1 MTIVL
6 SPMNKIT
13 VLRMSKFSDIINTA
27 SAMPTTGMGV
37 NAAPP
42 MPMAKSTPPPAAS
55 AASPSTP
62 APSALAAD
70 APEET
75 PPPPRI
81 MAGLFGIPDTI
92 KTLSNIGVAKTKVNP
107 AQGILMGWQSMS
119 YLAFAAFF
127 AWMIMSTVA
136 PDLSPGLGKFL
147 MFGVFGF
154 SALALVVIYGS
165 NLVTGDYMTSGISL
179 MTGQAKWREVLWQ
192 WTITHS
198 GHWVAGFVISWM
210 IIIGAGQAGP
220 AGSALMDML
229 AGIGNTKVNVLEW
242 DQLFYRGIFANW
254 MIGMGVWG
262 AFRTQEVVAKILLI
276 GIPVS
281 IFFAT
286 GFEHSI
292 VNHFALSAGIWAGA
306 DYTWGEA
313 WLKNLVPVTL
323 GNIIGAMLLQGMVY
337 WYAGGMQSWLA
348 PGKWK
353 QPHGTYKDL
362 VRAIRDTWS
371 LMIFF
376 TAMAPLMA
384 GLIFVYAVEPAM
396 GVLPGTN
403 DANWL
408 EPIGILIYL
417 VVTALIVKWVLM
429 PRKPWYKIPPT

>member
-1 MTIVL
+1 
-6 SPMNKIT
+6 
-13 VLRMSKFSDIINTA
+13 MSTPGDIINMPGAVSTA
-27 SAMPTTGMGV
+27 GLGAIATPSTPSAPSMP
-37 NAAPP
+37 P
-42 MPMAKSTPPPAAS
+42 AKATPPPVANAAG
-55 AASPSTP
+55 PDTP
-62 APSALAAD
+62 APSAQAESAT
-70 APEET
+70 EET
-75 PPPPRI
+75 PPPPR
-81 MAGLFGIPDTI
+81 MLPGLLGIADTI
-92 KTLSNIGVAKTKVNP
+92 KTLSNLGVAKTKVNP

-127 AWMIMSTVA
+127 SWMIMSTVA

-154 SALALVVIYGS
+154 SALALVIIYGS

-262 AFRTQEVVAKILLI
+262 AFRTQEVIAKILLI

-396 GVLPGTN
+396 GILPSTN